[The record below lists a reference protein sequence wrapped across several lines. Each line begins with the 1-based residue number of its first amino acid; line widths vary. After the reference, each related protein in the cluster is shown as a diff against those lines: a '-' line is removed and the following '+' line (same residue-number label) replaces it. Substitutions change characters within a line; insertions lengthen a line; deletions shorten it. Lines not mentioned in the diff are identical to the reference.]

1 MAKTIIFKNNN
12 MRINKSWF
20 TLIELIVS
28 ITILSIIMI
37 SIFAIFKISN
47 DVTNRTEVS
56 RAMQENIKNIVEL
69 ISEDVRTKEILWL
82 NSSINPSCDIKTDY
96 KNIWNKICFKDD
108 LWEKTDYY
116 IAYLDNVWWNYNR
129 IFDFSDCEIW
139 KKSCVLVKKVWRE
152 EEAVSNS
159 WVEFRDFKI
168 TLLNN
173 WEKNRKIL
181 LNFTIQPSIKK
192 WINSNLIKNN
202 KIVFQTTLSQRLYKS
217 N

>member
-1 MAKTIIFKNNN
+1 

-37 SIFAIFKISN
+37 SIFAIFKISS

-69 ISEDVRTKEILWL
+69 IAEDVRTKEILWL
-82 NSSINPSCDIKTDY
+82 NSSFNPNCEIETDY
-96 KNIWNKICFKDD
+96 KNIWNKVCFENN
-108 LWEKTDYY
+108 LWEKSDYY
-116 IAYLDNVWWNYNR
+116 IAYYNE
-129 IFDFSDCEIW
+129 ISWDFNRVYDFNDCEIW
-139 KKSCVLVKKVWRE
+139 KKSCSLVKNIWWEV
-152 EEAVSNS
+152 EAVSNS
-159 WVEFRDFKI
+159 WVEFRDFKV

-173 WEKNRKIL
+173 WKENRKIL
-181 LNFTIQPSIKK
+181 LNFTIQPSTKK
-192 WINSNLIKNN
+192 WINSNLIENN

>member
-1 MAKTIIFKNNN
+1 

-37 SIFAIFKISN
+37 SIFAIFKISS

-69 ISEDVRTKEILWL
+69 IAEDVRTKEILWL
-82 NSSINPSCDIKTDY
+82 NSNCKIEADY
-96 KNIWNKICFKDD
+96 KNIWNKVCFKDD
-108 LWEKTDYY
+108 LWEESDYY
-116 IAYLDNVWWNYNR
+116 IAYLDKVSWSYNR
-129 IFDFSDCEIW
+129 VYDFSDCEIW
-139 KKSCVLVKKVWRE
+139 KKSCYLVKNIWWVI
-152 EEAVSNS
+152 EAVSNS
-159 WVEFRDFKI
+159 WVEFRDFKV

-181 LNFTIQPSIKK
+181 LNFTIQPSTKK
-192 WINSNLIKNN
+192 WINSNLIENN